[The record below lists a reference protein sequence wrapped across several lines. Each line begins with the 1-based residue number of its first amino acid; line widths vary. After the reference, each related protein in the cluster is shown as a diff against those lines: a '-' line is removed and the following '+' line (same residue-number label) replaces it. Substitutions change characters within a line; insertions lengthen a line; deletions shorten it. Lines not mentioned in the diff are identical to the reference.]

1 MANHQFT
8 ETTSTGW
15 FSRIGKSIKGVL
27 VGIIFILVSVV
38 LLWWNE
44 GRSVKTARG
53 LAEGEKITVEA
64 KAESVDP
71 GQEGMLVHVSGKTAL
86 TGPATDTMFGVTA
99 PDLIKLRR
107 SVEIFQ
113 WIETKKETTTTRV
126 GGSEETVT
134 EYSYATGWDDT
145 IHSSSDFRH
154 PEGHQNPP
162 PVARSEEFQA
172 QTVNLGAFRLPAS
185 LLQQWSDYE
194 AHPLPDPQT
203 LPADLREHA
212 TTNSGW
218 LVLSKSPNAPSVG
231 DVRVQFEA
239 IKTGEASVLARQVK
253 DTFEEYLTS
262 QGTGISRIT
271 SGVVSKEAMFAAAQ
285 SENTLIAWLL
295 RLIGFVVMFVG
306 TAAVLNPL
314 KVLADVLPLAGK
326 IVGAGTGLV
335 AFLISSVGS
344 LTIIALS
351 WLWYRPLLGMTL
363 LVVAFGGL
371 YLLNKAM
378 KPKAA

>member
-15 FSRIGKSIKGVL
+15 TSRIGKSIKGVFF
-27 VGIIFILVSVV
+27 GIIFILVSVV

-64 KAESVDP
+64 RAESVDP
-71 GQEGMLVHVSGKTAL
+71 SQEGMLVHLSGSTSL
-86 TGPATDTMFGVTA
+86 TGAATDDMFGVTA
-99 PDLIKLRR
+99 PDLVKLRR
-107 SVEIFQ
+107 SVEVFQ
-113 WIETKKETTTTRV
+113 WIETKKEKTTTRT

-145 IHSSSDFRH
+145 IHNSSNFRR
-154 PEGHQNPP
+154 PEGHQNLPP
-162 PVARSEEFQA
+162 IAKSKDFQA
-172 QTVNLGAFRLPAS
+172 QTVSLGAFRLPTF
-185 LLQQWSDYE
+185 LLQQWNDYE
-194 AHPLPDPQT
+194 AHPLPDPST
-203 LPADLREHA
+203 LPETLRDQA
-212 TTNSGW
+212 TISNGW
-218 LVLSKSPNAPSVG
+218 LVLSKSPNDPVVG
-231 DVRVQFEA
+231 DARVQFEA

-253 DTFEEYLTS
+253 DTFEEYTTS
-262 QGTGISRIT
+262 QGTSISRIT
-271 SGVVSKEAMFAAAQ
+271 RGLVSKEAMFAAAQ
-285 SENTLIAWLL
+285 AENTMMMWLM
-295 RLIGFVVMFVG
+295 RLGGFLAMFVG
-306 TAAVLNPL
+306 TSLVLHPL

-335 AFLISSVGS
+335 SFLISAVGS

-351 WLWYRPLLGMTL
+351 WLWYRPLLGASL
-363 LVVAFGGL
+363 LVAAVGGL
-371 YLLNKAM
+371 YLLNKAL

>member
-1 MANHQFT
+1 MSNNSFT

-27 VGIIFILVSVV
+27 IGVILILVSVV

-64 KAESVDP
+64 RPEAVDP
-71 GQEGMLVHVSGKTAL
+71 SQEGKLVHLSGRTSL
-86 TGPATDTMFGVTA
+86 TGPATDDMFGVTA
-99 PDLIKLRR
+99 PDLVKLRR

-113 WIETKKETTTTRV
+113 WIETKKETTTTRT

-134 EYSYATGWDDT
+134 EYSYATEWDDD
-145 IHSSSDFRH
+145 IHNSSGFRR

-162 PVARSEEFQA
+162 PAAKSADFQA
-172 QTVNLGAFRLPAS
+172 QTVTIGAFRLPAF
-185 LLQQWSDYE
+185 LLEQWNDFSV
-194 AHPLPDPQT
+194 HPLPDPQT
-203 LPADLREHA
+203 LPENLRDHA
-212 TTNSGW
+212 TLSNGW
-218 LVLSKSPNAPSVG
+218 LVLSKSPKSPSVG
-231 DVRVQFEA
+231 DVRVKFEA

-253 DTFEEYLTS
+253 DTFEEYTTS

-271 SGVVSKEAMFAAAQ
+271 SGLVSKEAMFAAAQ
-285 SENTLIAWLL
+285 AENTMMAWLL

-306 TAAVLNPL
+306 TSAVLNPL

-335 AFLISSVGS
+335 GFLISAVGS
-344 LTIIALS
+344 LSIIALS
-351 WLWYRPLLGMTL
+351 WLWYRPLLGAAL

-378 KPKAA
+378 KPKVA

>member
-27 VGIIFILVSVV
+27 VGIIFILISVV

-53 LAEGEKITVEA
+53 LAEGAKITVEA
-64 KAESVDP
+64 RAESVDP

-86 TGPATDTMFGVTA
+86 TGPAADAMFGVTA

-113 WIETKKETTTTRV
+113 WIETKKETTTTRT

-134 EYSYATGWDDT
+134 EYSYATGWDDD
-145 IHSSSDFRH
+145 IHNSSDFRH

-162 PVARSEEFQA
+162 PASKSEDFQA
-172 QTVNLGAFRLPAS
+172 QTVSLGAFRLPTF
-185 LLQQWSDYE
+185 LLEQWNDFS
-194 AHPLPDPQT
+194 AHPLPDPQK
-203 LPADLREHA
+203 LPEDLRGLA
-212 TTNSGW
+212 SVRDGW

-262 QGTGISRIT
+262 HGTGISRIT
-271 SGVVSKEAMFAAAQ
+271 SGVVSKDAMFAAAQ
-285 SENTLIAWLL
+285 AENTMMAWLL

-326 IVGAGTGLV
+326 VVGAGTGLV

-351 WLWYRPLLGMTL
+351 WLWYRPFLGVTL
-363 LVVAFGGL
+363 LVVAVGGL